1 LDCGSQLAGRIK
13 TMEVVQA
20 ELETHADIIAK
31 NVDGNAVLLVKVQA
45 DKSEYQSIQH
55 FIKTWQ
61 TLNILIPFA
70 MFVQSNFLTFL
81 FI

>member
-1 LDCGSQLAGRIK
+1 LDRGSQIAGRIK

-31 NVDGNAVLLVKVQA
+31 NVDGKAVLLVKVQA
-45 DKSEYQSIQH
+45 EKSEYKSIQH

-61 TLNILIPFA
+61 TR
-70 MFVQSNFLTFL
+70 MW
-81 FI
+81 